1 MPKVSAVGIT
11 LSGAIGIGVSQGF
24 SITAAVAYANP
35 NTTSLNEVLDEDK
48 ISWLS
53 MEVISKI
60 SKHLIRSI

>member
-53 MEVISKI
+53 KVDTFYTFDYLVNI
-60 SKHLIRSI
+60 